1 MSISSIGGRRRIGAA
16 LAFFIA
22 ATAPSLVHAVPAE
35 KPVAGQ
41 QARFSKGFW
50 SALPQIGPNGKVRQ
64 CVLVALRQRAGKDG
78 PVDTRFAINI
88 SRGAGLVVTMGDDG
102 LPTEQVL
109 DDQAE
114 LLIDDR
120 AFPAVGFPIG
130 TTFVLH
136 PGDAA
141 EALVAIG
148 KATHVRL
155 RSDGAGIDSG
165 AVTID
170 LPSEAL
176 NWLKQCG
183 KTFDIAIGKPTDPD
197 APELPV
203 PLPRSPRTAFL
214 PATPAGPPGMADKQ
228 KIEGWDASELRN
240 NDGNIIVCYIRRR
253 YVTGSEPGSRRLG
266 TFLMVSQRK
275 GFTLML
281 KDSNVKLAEG
291 QPVEATL
298 DVGSESFTGFSAQ
311 VLGEDEIG
319 IFPQHGKVL
328 AAALEKGVR
337 VTFKSKVSDNFEFP
351 VQASVVPWLR
361 ACARRNG
368 IAMEPVT
375 Q

>member
-1 MSISSIGGRRRIGAA
+1 MLVSRTDVKRRIGGA
-16 LAFFIA
+16 LALCFA
-22 ATAPSLVHAVPAE
+22 AMAPSFVDAAPAE

-41 QARFSKGFW
+41 QVRFAKGFW
-50 SALPQIGPNGKVRQ
+50 SALPQVGPNGKVRQ

-78 PVDTRFAINI
+78 PVDTRFALNI
-88 SRGAGLVVTMGDDG
+88 SRGAGLVLTIMDDG

-114 LLIDDR
+114 ILIDDR
-120 AFPAVGFPIG
+120 SFPAVGFPVG
-130 TTFVLH
+130 AAFVFH

-141 EALVAIG
+141 GALAAVG
-148 KATHVRL
+148 KAERITL
-155 RSDGAGIDSG
+155 RSDGAGIESG
-165 AVTID
+165 PVMID
-170 LPSEAL
+170 LPAEAL
-176 NWLKQCG
+176 SWLKQCG
-183 KTFDIAIGKPTDPD
+183 KTFDIAIDKATDPD

-203 PLPRSPRTAFL
+203 AQPRSPKIALL

-240 NDGNIIVCYIRRR
+240 NDGSIVVCYIRRR

-266 TFLMVSQRK
+266 TFLMASRLK
-275 GFTLML
+275 GFTMML
-281 KDSNVKLAEG
+281 KDSNVKLLEG

-298 DVGSESFTGFSAQ
+298 EVGSAPFTGFSAR

-319 IFPQHGKVL
+319 IFPEHGKAL
-328 AAALEKGVR
+328 ASALEKGVR
-337 VTFKSKVSDNFEFP
+337 ATFKSKVSDNFEFP
-351 VQASVVPWLR
+351 VQTSVVPWLR

-368 IAMEPVT
+368 IAMEPAG